1 MEVIF
6 DPVCLPTVSQQEI
19 QKQICNEIWWD
30 IRPLAKWINDLFL
43 VKIQNFLKCNL
54 DKPPQGSRF

>member
-30 IRPLAKWINDLFL
+30 IRPLANE
-43 VKIQNFLKCNL
+43 
-54 DKPPQGSRF
+54 